1 MKLISAIIGGALAGS
16 WPGQSDVDPCGT
28 QVKGGSGVNQTCTID
43 MNGKKP
49 WRVFVS
55 GAYILPDNQ
64 WEYTNYEGLAAEDV
78 ETDVVIF
85 WEEKYVVGSDPL
97 ELDNST
103 CGADEDVT
111 VTCVDYGMAWPG
123 LYFQETANDFR
134 MSKGS
139 NYNIQIV
146 GAEAGD
152 TLTIQLNDAYGN
164 PYSCQNISSNSGE
177 IIPDG
182 TNVIIDQW
190 GNKYSDTGRLVLQ
203 VGDQVARLVHLATTQ
218 QPGMNWE
225 PSLWH
230 STVTK

>member
-1 MKLISAIIGGALAGS
+1 MKLISAILGTALAGS

-28 QVKGGSGVNQTCTID
+28 QVKYAGSAINQTCTID

-49 WRVFVS
+49 WRVFVG
-55 GAYILPDNQ
+55 GAYILPDTP
-64 WEYTNYEGLAAEDV
+64 WTFTNYEGLAGE
-78 ETDVVIF
+78 ETDVVVF
-85 WEEKYVVGSDPL
+85 WTEDYFPGSDPL

-103 CGADEDVT
+103 CGADSDVI
-111 VTCVDYGMAWPG
+111 VDCVDYGGAWDG

-139 NYNIQIV
+139 NYNIQII
-146 GAEAGD
+146 GAVAGD

-177 IIPDG
+177 IIADG
-182 TNVIIDQW
+182 TNVILDTW
-190 GNKYSDTGRLVLQ
+190 GNLYSDTGKMVLQ
-203 VGDQVARLVHLATTQ
+203 VGDQVAMLVHIDTTQ